1 MTPVLPKTVLKPFL
15 LLMLYLL
22 LIIFVAIVFT
32 GRHQV
37 ARRELRPREAHHLR
51 GRRGTSPVRQT
62 TIPKHQNP
70 INKQTDKQTSFM
82 KKALNFFVLSP

>member
-1 MTPVLPKTVLKPFL
+1 LIEFSFAENGFETFL
-15 LLMLYLL
+15 LLLLLLL
-22 LIIFVAIVFT
+22 LIISVVVFV
-32 GRHQV
+32 GRHQM

-70 INKQTDKQTSFM
+70 IDKQTN
-82 KKALNFFVLSP
+82 KHLS